1 MTSKIEQRITSSIEV
16 IRLIYKFILECV
28 KFGITTKDEFDASD
42 ISFNN
47 LIKIAFKTEKFKITH
62 SKKNTISIS
71 FEDKELLLHSKYINK
86 EVQKIYKNFNK
97 SIAKITPTLS
107 IEIPKEKIDIKY
119 IYNKLD
125 KFIV

>member
-1 MTSKIEQRITSSIEV
+1 MTSKIEPRIISSIEIV
-16 IRLIYKFILECV
+16 RLVYKFILECV

-42 ISFNN
+42 ISFNS
-47 LIKIAFKTEKFKITH
+47 LIKIAFKTEKFKIIH
-62 SKKNTISIS
+62 GKKNTISIL
-71 FEDKELLLHSKYINK
+71 FEDEELLLNSKYINK
-86 EVQKIYKNFNK
+86 EVQKIYKNFTK

-107 IEIPKEKIDIKY
+107 IEKPKEKVDIQY